1 MDQRLTLV
9 TLGVADVA
17 RSRAFYEALGW
28 KASSASQD
36 SVAFFQLVGMALALW
51 GRQDLAADAA
61 VPNSA
66 PGFSGIALA
75 FNARSESEVDCVLA
89 EAVRAGGRMVRPAHK
104 TFWGGYSGYFADP
117 DGHVWEVAFNPGW
130 SIDRAGRVSL
140 TPPSR

>member
-117 DGHVWEVAFNPGW
+117 DGHLWEVAHNPFWRLDEQG
-130 SIDRAGRVSL
+130 AL
-140 TPPSR
+140 HLPA

>member
-1 MDQRLTLV
+1 
-9 TLGVADVA
+9 
-17 RSRAFYEALGW
+17 
-28 KASSASQD
+28 
-36 SVAFFQLVGMALALW
+36 MALALW

-117 DGHVWEVAFNPGW
+117 DGHLWEVAFNPYW
-130 SIDRAGRVSL
+130 PLAADGRVEL
-140 TPPSR
+140 PA